1 MFSILIFVCLI
12 NRLLL
17 KKYKSKEGDN
27 MENCID
33 TQFMKLHQADA
44 CYLYEKK
51 NNERNE
57 KRKTCLL

>member
-1 MFSILIFVCLI
+1 MALIFVLI
-12 NRLLL
+12 NE
-17 KKYKSKEGDN
+17 YKSKEGDN

-51 NNERNE
+51 SA
-57 KRKTCLL
+57 KTENAKK